1 MVIPKSVHR
10 ERLAENFDVFD
21 FELDDDDM
29 ALIKTLDQG
38 YSVLEDEMDPEIA
51 ESFR

>member
-1 MVIPKSVHR
+1 
-10 ERLAENFDVFD
+10 
-21 FELDDDDM
+21 M